1 MQAILWDHTHYIFN
15 FVWKSKNVGQERAK
29 LEKSEYLDN
38 AKSILD
44 EIKII
49 FHIFLRASVGEIIII
64 IVIKNG
70 RHKL

>member
-15 FVWKSKNVGQERAK
+15 FIWKSKNVGQERAK
-29 LEKSEYLDN
+29 LEYLDN

-44 EIKII
+44 GIKII